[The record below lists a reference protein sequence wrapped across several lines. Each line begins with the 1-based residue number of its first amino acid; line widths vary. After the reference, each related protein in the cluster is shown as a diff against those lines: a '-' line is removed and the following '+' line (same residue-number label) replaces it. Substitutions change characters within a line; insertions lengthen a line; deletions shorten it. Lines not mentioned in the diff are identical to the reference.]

1 MKNHAMKKTALAIAL
16 ALSFGALGTVH
27 AADVKGQESRPAGS
41 VAANV
46 SDARREG
53 QIWTSYAMNPHLKA
67 FDLHVE
73 VKGDKAIIDGK
84 VESAPAKDLAE
95 QIARGVEGIRTVDN
109 RIVVDANYVP
119 PARTASERTFG
130 QKVEDATITASVK
143 SKLLWNSN
151 TDGLDIN
158 VDTADGKVTLTGT
171 AQTALEKD
179 LAGRIARNTAGVV
192 GVNNQIAL
200 GSSTREVA
208 KADIKGAAHNTKE
221 SIKEGAREAKAE
233 TKEKTAEIKA
243 DTREK
248 TAEVRAETREKT
260 ADAKAAT
267 KEAAHESKVAVTDA
281 WITGKVKSTLLLTR
295 NVDGLDINVDTKDG
309 VVSLKGEVDS
319 AAERDRAVE
328 LASTIRGVKKVD
340 PSGIKVR

>member
-1 MKNHAMKKTALAIAL
+1 MKNHALKNTALAAAL
-16 ALSFGALGTVH
+16 ALSFGAFGTAH
-27 AADVKGQESRPAGS
+27 AADAKGKESRPAES
-41 VAANV
+41 VSANV

-67 FDLHVE
+67 FDLKVE
-73 VKGDKAIIDGK
+73 VKGDRAILDGK

-109 RIVVDANYVP
+109 RIVVDAAYTP
-119 PARTASERTFG
+119 PQRTASERTFG

-143 SKLLWNSN
+143 SKLLWNSH

-171 AQTALEKD
+171 AQSGLEKD

-192 GVNNQIAL
+192 AVNNQIAL

-208 KADIKGAAHNTKE
+208 KNDIKASARDTKE
-221 SIKEGAREAKAE
+221 SMKQDAREAKAE
-233 TKEKTAEIKA
+233 TKEKTAE
-243 DTREK
+243 
-248 TAEVRAETREKT
+248 
-260 ADAKAAT
+260 AKSAT
-267 KEAAHESKVAVTDA
+267 KEAAHDTKVAVSDA

-295 NVDGLDINVDTKDG
+295 NVDGMDINVDTKDG
-309 VVSLKGEVDS
+309 IVSLKGEVDS
-319 AAERDRAVE
+319 AAERDRAIE
-328 LASTIRGVKKVD
+328 LASNVRGVKKVD
-340 PSGIKVR
+340 SAGIKVR

>member
-1 MKNHAMKKTALAIAL
+1 MKNHAIKKTALALAL
-16 ALSFGALGTVH
+16 ALSFGALGTAQ
-27 AADVKGQESRPAGS
+27 AADTKVKESRPAES
-41 VAANV
+41 VSANV

-67 FDLHVE
+67 FDLKVE
-73 VKGDKAIIDGK
+73 VKGDRAILDGK

-119 PARTASERTFG
+119 PQRTASERTFG

-143 SKLLWNSN
+143 SKLLWNSH

-171 AQTALEKD
+171 AQSALEKD
-179 LAGRIARNTAGVV
+179 LAGRIARNTAGVIA
-192 GVNNQIAL
+192 VNNQIAL

-208 KADIKGAAHNTKE
+208 KNDVKGAAHDAKE
-221 SIKEGAREAKAE
+221 SMKENARDAKAE

-243 DTREK
+243 
-248 TAEVRAETREKT
+248 ETREKT
-260 ADAKAAT
+260 ANATAAT
-267 KEAAHESKVAVTDA
+267 KEAAHDTKVAVSDA

-295 NVDGLDINVDTKDG
+295 NVDGMEINVDTKDG
-309 VVSLKGEVDS
+309 IVSLKGEVES

-328 LASTIRGVKKVD
+328 LASNIRGVKKVD